1 MCGRGLEGRKGARS
15 EARGRPNMASEDVL
29 EDLPGD
35 QPVDSPVH
43 TEQSDTESSV
53 GNCGQSR
60 PQHGRLFFLFPSITM
75 ALLFS
80 VGFLVHFL
88 QKHLL
93 SDSESLVSFH
103 SCLLL

>member
-1 MCGRGLEGRKGARS
+1 
-15 EARGRPNMASEDVL
+15 MASEDVL

-35 QPVDSPVH
+35 QPVDTPVH

-60 PQHGRLFFLFPSITM
+60 PQHGRLFFFPSITV

-88 QKHLL
+88 
-93 SDSESLVSFH
+93 
-103 SCLLL
+103 

>member
-1 MCGRGLEGRKGARS
+1 
-15 EARGRPNMASEDVL
+15 MASEGVL

-35 QPVDSPVH
+35 QPVDSLVL

-60 PQHGRLFFLFPSITM
+60 PQHGRFPSIIT

-80 VGFLVHFL
+80 ICFLVHFL
-88 QKHLL
+88 
-93 SDSESLVSFH
+93 
-103 SCLLL
+103 